1 MLFRSQAI
9 FAENHR
15 SFAGNPTAK
24 AALGP
29 EVAEW
34 LVEGAIEWI
43 HPALPPPSIV
53 EPVGAVPKGL
63 NGFRLITDARES
75 NKDVGVMHTRCN
87 TIADASAALDP
98 AAFVSTEDVKRAY
111 HAGALPGCASTL
123 STHWGYHLQ
132 PDGRLVW
139 SPVLQLGCTSRTCL
153 GTCDK
158 ARSGMCLDG
167 SLFRFNCAHFGQKLA
182 GVPLFRLM
190 EAFARLCIG
199 HVARRGLP
207 ALSKARRH
215 GRPPDPSQPCPD
227 EIGRAHV

>member
-1 MLFRSQAI
+1 M
-9 FAENHR
+9 
-15 SFAGNPTAK
+15 
-24 AALGP
+24 
-29 EVAEW
+29 
-34 LVEGAIEWI
+34 
-43 HPALPPPSIV
+43 
-53 EPVGAVPKGL
+53 
-63 NGFRLITDARES
+63 
-75 NKDVGVMHTRCN
+75 
-87 TIADASAALDP
+87 
-98 AAFVSTEDVKRAY
+98 STEDVKRAY

-227 EIGRAHV
+227 GGPLAPACSGVPPGCALGPLLAFLYVYDLLTARNIFPHGPCTGIVGG